1 MIVSPTLEDTHRDG
15 DATEIKNWTTA
26 ALLTG

>member
-1 MIVSPTLEDTHRDG
+1 LEGTHRDG
-15 DATEIKNWTTA
+15 DATEIKSWTTA